1 MLSQRSRV
9 CVGVAAVLCGILAS
23 FHAEAALDLKWYRQS
38 KSQQSGVKDHVELYI
53 NGLRDGIVLLDA
65 YRQRYDGV
73 KEKFCIEGKGLDGA
87 RTLAI
92 LDVEIA
98 EPSTGRPY
106 PEDIPIVFVLIK
118 ALERFASCK

>member
-1 MLSQRSRV
+1 M
-9 CVGVAAVLCGILAS
+9 LAS
-23 FHAEAALDLKWYRQS
+23 FHAEATLDLKWYQKS
-38 KSQQSGVKDHVELYI
+38 KSPQSGVKDQIEFYI

-98 EPSTGRPY
+98 DPSTGRPY

>member
-1 MLSQRSRV
+1 MPNSTPRSP
-9 CVGVAAVLCGILAS
+9 LTSIAS
-23 FHAEAALDLKWYRQS
+23 TTKSSSIRAWDIIPRSSSNAWPMPS
-38 KSQQSGVKDHVELYI
+38 KVSTKSDEDQFYI

-98 EPSTGRPY
+98 DPSTGRSY
-106 PEDIPIVFVLIK
+106 PEDI
-118 ALERFASCK
+118 